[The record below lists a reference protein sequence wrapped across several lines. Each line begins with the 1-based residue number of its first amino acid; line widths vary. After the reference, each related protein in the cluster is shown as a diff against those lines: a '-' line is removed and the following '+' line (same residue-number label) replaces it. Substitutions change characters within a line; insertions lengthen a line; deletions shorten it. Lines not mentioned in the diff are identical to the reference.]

1 MRSANFRVSASV
13 LALKIL
19 KESGSY
25 LKRKAFQNL
34 ALMAL
39 CAIVFAALTLSE
51 IPHSLLY
58 IDVGRFE
65 GIRALLLLFSF
76 LIALFFFRRYSG
88 YKQGYE
94 GESKVS
100 KILSSIL
107 SDEYCLI
114 NDVMVSDGHGNVD
127 HVVLGPNGIFMIETK
142 NYGGKIACYGD
153 EWTRQYTS
161 KKPGRFDRFIHFE
174 LGSPS
179 KQVKRNSMR
188 IKGLIESSETFKS
201 RRIWVQGIVV
211 FANQNADLS
220 VKNPTVP
227 ILKIGELPSFIA
239 TSKSNVR
246 FSAQEIESIGK
257 KILRH
262 T

>member
-1 MRSANFRVSASV
+1 
-13 LALKIL
+13 LKIL

-25 LKRKAFQNL
+25 LKRKAVQNL
-34 ALMAL
+34 AVVTL
-39 CAIVFAALTLSE
+39 CIIVFVALALSE
-51 IPHSLLY
+51 TPHSPLY
-58 IDVGRFE
+58 IDVDRFE
-65 GIRALLLLFSF
+65 GTRALLLLFPF
-76 LIALFFFRRYSG
+76 FFAFFFFRRYSG

-94 GESKVS
+94 GENNVS

-127 HVVLGPNGIFMIETK
+127 HVVLGPNGIFVIETK

-161 KKPGRFDRFIHFE
+161 KKPGSFDRFIHFE

-211 FANQNADLS
+211 FANQNTDLS
-220 VKNPTVP
+220 IKNPTVP

-239 TSKSNVR
+239 ASKSNVR
-246 FSAQEIESIGK
+246 FSVQDIESMGK
-257 KILRH
+257 EILRH
-262 T
+262 A